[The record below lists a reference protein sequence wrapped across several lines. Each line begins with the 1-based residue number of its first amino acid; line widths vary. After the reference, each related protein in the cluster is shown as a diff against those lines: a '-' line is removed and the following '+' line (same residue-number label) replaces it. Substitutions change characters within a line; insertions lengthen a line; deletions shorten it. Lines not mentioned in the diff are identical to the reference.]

1 MAERQIKPFSCS
13 FGNLVSE
20 RRIAGPP
27 DGPNFGRLG
36 CICRESNDPD
46 REAYPSFLSRKCN
59 REPRRSF
66 TRESP
71 APLGAAGVS
80 PGAFRGALCALKD
93 KPWVSGRQ
101 ANSVLPQAG
110 AKPNGGA
117 TNKTIFMLVWEP
129 WFGTTLWLVL
139 ALLSAAERRPA
150 LQHARVALFPLHQ
163 LRRHL
168 EPVLNLNVKK
178 ELGLIV
184 KPDGN
189 VVVLVRAV
197 ELNRFHHAAS
207 QLRELNLVLRDAAGA
222 RPLLLALVFPLT
234 HPHPFRYLLAS
245 MAILARS
252 YSPPKVACSLT
263 QTAETNA
270 SIAFVQS

>member
-1 MAERQIKPFSCS
+1 
-13 FGNLVSE
+13 
-20 RRIAGPP
+20 
-27 DGPNFGRLG
+27 
-36 CICRESNDPD
+36 D
-46 REAYPSFLSRKCN
+46 REAYPSSSSLSAPSAVKTLVSSLEN
-59 REPRRSF
+59 ATREPRRSF

-139 ALLSAAERRPA
+139 ALLSATERGPA
-150 LQHARVALFPLHQ
+150 LQHARVALFPLHE

-178 ELGLIV
+178 ELSLVV

-197 ELNRFHHAAS
+197 ELNRFHHPPS
-207 QLRELNLVLRDAAGA
+207 QLREINLVLRDAAGA
-222 RPLLLALVFPLT
+222 RPPFLALVFTLT
-234 HPHPFRYLLAS
+234 HLPLNHQAVPFPDLYLSSLLQRRNLHFICVTPTAYPGH
-245 MAILARS
+245 R
-252 YSPPKVACSLT
+252 SPPCNGWLPTST
-263 QTAETNA
+263 Q
-270 SIAFVQS
+270 I

>member
-46 REAYPSFLSRKCN
+46 REAYPSSSALSPPSAVKTLVSSLEN
-59 REPRRSF
+59 ATREPRRSF

-129 WFGTTLWLVL
+129 CER
-139 ALLSAAERRPA
+139 AADCGAPGRPEFWPA
-150 LQHARVALFPLHQ
+150 GV
-163 LRRHL
+163 HL
-168 EPVLNLNVKK
+168 P
-178 ELGLIV
+178 
-184 KPDGN
+184 
-189 VVVLVRAV
+189 
-197 ELNRFHHAAS
+197 
-207 QLRELNLVLRDAAGA
+207 
-222 RPLLLALVFPLT
+222 
-234 HPHPFRYLLAS
+234 
-245 MAILARS
+245 
-252 YSPPKVACSLT
+252 
-263 QTAETNA
+263 
-270 SIAFVQS
+270 